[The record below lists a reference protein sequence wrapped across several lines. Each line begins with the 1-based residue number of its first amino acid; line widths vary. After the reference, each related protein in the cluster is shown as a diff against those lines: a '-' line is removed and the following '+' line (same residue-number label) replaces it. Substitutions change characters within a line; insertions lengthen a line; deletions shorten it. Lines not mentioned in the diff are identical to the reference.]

1 MTNQRRLY
9 RRLVLIIVPLVG
21 CLTLAQGPDQ
31 RKLWNDAYSRLT
43 AENEAFLPNPFL
55 TTIIE
60 DMPPGRALDIAMGQ
74 GRNAVMLASRGWEVS
89 GFDISDVAIGQAKA
103 LANKVGVKLNAVVA
117 DGDQFNYGIDRFDL
131 VVAMYVH
138 YLVTDRAKDVMASLR
153 RGGLIVVEG
162 FHGEALAG
170 VGHETNEL
178 LRVFGGS
185 LTVLRYEDAMGQ
197 PDPTW
202 KQQGKNLRF
211 IRLVARKD

>member
-1 MTNQRRLY
+1 MSNQQHLYCRL
-9 RRLVLIIVPLVG
+9 LPLIVLLLG
-21 CLTLAQGPDQ
+21 SFALAQEPDQ
-31 RKLWNDAYSRLT
+31 RKLWNDAFARLT
-43 AENEAFLPNPFL
+43 AENAAFLPNPFL
-55 TTIIE
+55 TTVI
-60 DMPPGRALDIAMGQ
+60 DGMPPGKALDIAMGQ
-74 GRNAVMLASRGWEVS
+74 GRNAVMLASRGWDVS

-103 LANKVGVKLNAVVA
+103 LASKVGVKLNAVVA
-117 DGDQFNYGIDRFDL
+117 DGDQFDYGIDRYDL

-138 YLVTDRAKDVMASLR
+138 YLVTDRAPDVVASLR
-153 RGGLIVVEG
+153 RGGLVVVEG
-162 FHGEALAG
+162 FHRDALAG

-202 KQQGKNLRF
+202 KQPGKNLRF